1 LVTSHRSKT
10 GRFSFGLI
18 GLLGTCGLALAA
30 GDNPGA
36 SPAAKPETL
45 AKKLDYPEGIAV
57 DQRNIYWVD
66 SGIGDW
72 ELRKYHNGTVR
83 TARKDGKGKR
93 VLARKQRNPNS
104 IVLDE
109 KYVYWTNF
117 GSAVSGWTDGA
128 VMKMAKSGGRAKV
141 VLAPVTS
148 PTRLTQDSD
157 NLYVTTVGDVSTD
170 QVVLAIPKRGG
181 RPRRMVA
188 DEDGIACMAVD
199 STHVYWISQ
208 ASDNPIFGKNWV
220 LKRAPK
226 AGGAMAVVAGPA
238 AGAVQDLVMDNQ
250 TVFLLVGFEE
260 EKDDKLVRVPKQ
272 GGPVVT
278 LTAMLEIS
286 GGMTARIGL
295 DGDQLCWWFRFPDSD
310 GGDEDGP
317 QPAIRCIAKTGGAP
331 RLVTSN
337 TIDHSVNPVQVMADE
352 QYFYFINESDTL
364 MRIRK

>member
-1 LVTSHRSKT
+1 MTVHPSKT
-10 GRFSFGLI
+10 DRCGFGLI
-18 GLLGTCGLALAA
+18 GLLLTCGLALAA
-30 GDNPGA
+30 DGPG
-36 SPAAKPETL
+36 PGPVAKPETL

-57 DQRNIYWVD
+57 DQRDIYWVD

-72 ELRKYHNGTVR
+72 EFRKYHNGTVCS
-83 TARKDGKGKR
+83 ARKDGKGKR

-141 VLAPVTS
+141 VLSPVTS

-157 NLYVTTVGDVSTD
+157 TLYVTTVGDVSTD

-181 RPRRMVA
+181 RSRRIVA

-199 STHVYWISQ
+199 STHVYWTSQ
-208 ASDNPIFGKNWV
+208 VSDKPAKGENWV

-226 AGGAMAVVAGPA
+226 AGGAPVVIAGPA
-238 AGAVQDLVMDNQ
+238 AGTAQDLVVDSQ
-250 TVFLLVGFEE
+250 TAFLLVVFEA
-260 EKDDKLVRVPKQ
+260 EKDDKMVRVAKE
-272 GGPVVT
+272 GGPVATV
-278 LTAMLEIS
+278 TAMLELS
-286 GGMTARIGL
+286 QAMPAGIGL
-295 DGDQLCWWFRFPDSD
+295 DGDQVCWWFRFPDAY

-317 QPAIRCIAKTGGAP
+317 QPAIRCIGKTGGLP

-337 TIDHSVNPVQVMADE
+337 AIDRSVNPVQVMADD

>member
-1 LVTSHRSKT
+1 MTVHPSKP
-10 GRFSFGLI
+10 GRFSSGLV

-36 SPAAKPETL
+36 SPVAKPETL

-66 SGIGDW
+66 SGIVDW
-72 ELRKYHNGTVR
+72 EFRKYHNGTVCS
-83 TARKDGKGKR
+83 ARKDGKGKR

-117 GSAVSGWTDGA
+117 GSAVAGWTDGA

-141 VLAPVTS
+141 LLASVTG

-157 NLYVTTVGDVSTD
+157 NLYVTTVGDISTD

-181 RPRRMVA
+181 RPRRIVA
-188 DEDGIACMAVD
+188 VEDGIACMAVD
-199 STHVYWISQ
+199 STNVYWTSQ
-208 ASDNPIFGKNWV
+208 VSDKPAKGANWV

-226 AGGAMAVVAGPA
+226 AGGATSVVAGPA
-238 AGAVQDLVMDNQ
+238 AGTAQDLVVDNQ
-250 TVFLLVGFEE
+250 TAFLLVGFEE
-260 EKDDKLVRVPKQ
+260 EKDNKLVRVPKE
-272 GGPVVT
+272 GGPVATV
-278 LTAMLEIS
+278 TAMLELS
-286 GGMTARIGL
+286 EAMPARIGL
-295 DGDQLCWWFRFPDSD
+295 DGDQLCWWFRFPDSG

-317 QPAIRCIAKTGGAP
+317 LPAIRCMAKTGGTP

-337 TIDHSVNPVQVMADE
+337 TIDHSVNPVQVTADE